1 MLLTPELRDRA
12 CKIAREEGA
21 SRTTIAA
28 ALGISSRTLQRWM
41 DYGLD
46 PDAKPEYREFRL
58 LFNQARADHER
69 KLVKKLEKM
78 AEKGEFSP
86 VKYMLEKMHGWG
98 DSAVE
103 ERIVTKVLEYL
114 AGKLDPEL
122 FQTILEDIEKGA
134 LKD

>member
-69 KLVKKLEKM
+69 KLVKKLEKVVDR
-78 AEKGEFSP
+78 KLTG
-86 VKYMLEKMHGWG
+86 
-98 DSAVE
+98 VE
-103 ERIVTKVLEYL
+103 EALVDYVLIQIQLGLVEV
-114 AGKLDPEL
+114 E
-122 FQTILEDIEKGA
+122 
-134 LKD
+134 